1 MDIGSSIG
9 GTIMIE
15 IVMVLIAIGFAIF
28 GYVIG
33 NSRNKPIPIAL
44 AMPKPE
50 PVAPIV
56 NVDLK
61 PILDTLDE
69 LPHKVLQ
76 SVQSSANVHKG
87 ALGEL
92 IGYMK
97 LHAEYDRI
105 IPLNNIVDFICIKL
119 PSKDVEGYID
129 FVDVKTGDKA
139 RLSKDQRALQAL
151 IKEKKINFVKLKIQT
166 STGVPVIE
174 NTP

>member
-1 MDIGSSIG
+1 
-9 GTIMIE
+9 MIE
-15 IVMVLIAIGFAIF
+15 IVMVLIAGGFGIL
-28 GYVIG
+28 GYLAG
-33 NSRNKPIPIAL
+33 KSRRKELPPILIPA
-44 AMPKPE
+44 PE
-50 PVAPIV
+50 PVTPII

-61 PILDTLDE
+61 PILDTLHE

-76 SVQSSANVHKG
+76 SVQSSSNTHKG

-119 PSKDVEGYID
+119 PSEGVEGYID
-129 FVDVKTGDKA
+129 FVDVKTGDKS
-139 RLSKDQRALQAL
+139 RLSKDQRALQTL
-151 IKEKKINFVKLKIQT
+151 VKEKKINFVKLKIQT
-166 STGVPVIE
+166 STGAPVIE